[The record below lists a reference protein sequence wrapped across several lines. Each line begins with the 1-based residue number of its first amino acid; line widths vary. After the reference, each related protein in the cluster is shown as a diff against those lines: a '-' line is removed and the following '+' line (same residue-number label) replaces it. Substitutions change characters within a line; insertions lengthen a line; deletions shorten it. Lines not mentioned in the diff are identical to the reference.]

1 MQAGKKEEEGEEK
14 GHAKRAMH
22 FLHHK
27 PVARTAKLV
36 WVPGDAQLRAW
47 GAAVPCVP
55 AAWGW
60 GLCLEGGGKL
70 LQGGDGG
77 TGVAVR
83 LGGGDLSGVPSA
95 SGGQLQ
101 FCSGGS
107 TEGPPPSLRI
117 CIDNIPRAQRCL
129 SQFKP
134 KPD

>member
-1 MQAGKKEEEGEEK
+1 MQAGKGGKKEEGEEK

-60 GLCLEGGGKL
+60 GLCLEGGG
-70 LQGGDGG
+70 
-77 TGVAVR
+77 
-83 LGGGDLSGVPSA
+83 S
-95 SGGQLQ
+95 
-101 FCSGGS
+101 FCRVVMGARGW
-107 TEGPPPSLRI
+107 L
-117 CIDNIPRAQRCL
+117 
-129 SQFKP
+129 
-134 KPD
+134 